1 MNKIDIRHAIEKL
14 IKKGMSQAE
23 IAKACGLTQGA
34 ISAIVNG
41 KRKDVRLSTYT
52 KIMQLFESISS
63 DGQ

>member
-1 MNKIDIRHAIEKL
+1 MNKIDIRQAIEKL

-41 KRKDVRLSTYT
+41 KRKDLRLSTYI
-52 KIMQLFESISS
+52 KIIQLFESISKN
-63 DGQ
+63 GQ